1 MFGSKRKLDD
11 LMAQLRPDLSREA
24 LGVGPAFPG
33 VAPNPVLS
41 GDARKRNAEL
51 RTGTLALGVLVDWRE
66 VNNNPRL
73 VLMLDV
79 ETADGVSFRG
89 IADESF
95 TITELT
101 RLAPDRRCPCATA
114 QTSWTTTSPSRA
126 TRILHWCSSSRMR
139 SRDASG
145 ADPIARAPRLA
156 TIAIRP
162 SGTTQPASAGRSTGR
177 PLAAHS
183 EMPPVTF
190 TAS

>member
-79 ETADGVSFRG
+79 ETADGRSFRG
-89 IADESF
+89 ITDENF

-101 RLAPDRRCPCATA
+101 RLAPG
-114 QTSWTTTSPSRA
+114 QTLPVRYRPDVMDHYVA
-126 TRILHWCSSSRMR
+126 LA
-139 SRDASG
+139 RDADPALVQQL
-145 ADPIARAPRLA
+145 ADEIARRK
-156 TIAIRP
+156 R
-162 SGTTQPASAGRSTGR
+162 R
-177 PLAAHS
+177 
-183 EMPPVTF
+183 
-190 TAS
+190 